1 MGHPGHYWA
10 RGLHRGAG
18 PDGGGHRI
26 AQCDAG
32 PQDSHHRTGPGL
44 LDHHLLPAGLHGGDA
59 AHRAAGRRVRL
70 PAGLPGVPHRL
81 LHWHQSGGGCAALR
95 VDDRGTGDPGH
106 WWGRHC
112 ADRHGLGNHAGAAGA
127 PCAGPWGGW
136 RRCRGRLD
144 AGTSLR
150 RRHRRAVQLAVDL
163 LAQRPPG
170 GDGLRRHHV
179 AAQPPE
185 SRGPGGLPGRSPC

>member
-1 MGHPGHYWA
+1 MGHPDHYWA

-32 PQDSHHRTGPGL
+32 PQDPHHRAGPGL
-44 LDHHLLPAGLHGGDA
+44 LDNHLLPAGLHGGDA
-59 AHRAAGRRVRL
+59 AHREARRRIRL
-70 PAGLPGVPHRL
+70 PPGLPSLSDSVLHR
-81 LHWHQSGGGCAALR
+81 HQPCRGSAALR

-106 WWGRHC
+106 RWGRHC
-112 ADRHGLGNHAGAAGA
+112 ADRHGPGNYAGAAGA
-127 PCAGPWGGW
+127 PCVGTGSGW
-136 RRCRGRLD
+136 RRRRGGLD

-185 SRGPGGLPGRSPC
+185 PRGRVDYLGGPC